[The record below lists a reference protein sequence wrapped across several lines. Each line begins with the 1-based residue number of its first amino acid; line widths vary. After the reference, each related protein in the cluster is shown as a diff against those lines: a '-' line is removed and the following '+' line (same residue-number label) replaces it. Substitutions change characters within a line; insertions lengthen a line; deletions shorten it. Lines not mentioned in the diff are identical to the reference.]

1 VEGWQVKTI
10 SVARLRQFSRPL
22 RRIARDIGIAGVAGC
37 ALMTAGLLTT
47 LYLQFGAAPA
57 TPVHGGVAAK
67 AAPAPETPNSPLTP
81 AKDINA
87 AVLRLFAAADENKL
101 ALLEGDYRL
110 ASSADARYRTYTI
123 SLPLKGNY
131 PSIRTFLAQCL
142 RNDPRLALDALEFR
156 RDQIADENLQ
166 VRVKL
171 SLFLGA
177 S

>member
-1 VEGWQVKTI
+1 MNKI
-10 SVARLRQFSRPL
+10 PAIALRQLSRPL

-37 ALMTAGLLTT
+37 ALMAAGLVVM
-47 LYLQFGAAPA
+47 LYLQFGAAPVMPVPGGAASPAAAA
-57 TPVHGGVAAK
+57 TPA
-67 AAPAPETPNSPLTP
+67 TPNSPLTP
-81 AKDINA
+81 EKEINA
-87 AVLRLFAAADENKL
+87 AVLRLFAAADEHKL

-110 ASSADARYRTYTI
+110 AASTDARYRVYTI

-131 PSIRTFLAQCL
+131 PSIRAFLAQCL
-142 RNDPRLALDALEFR
+142 RDDPRLALDALEFR

-171 SLFLGA
+171 SLFIGA

>member
-1 VEGWQVKTI
+1 MKTI
-10 SVARLRQFSRPL
+10 SAAQFRQFSRPL
-22 RRIARDIGIAGVAGC
+22 RRIGRDIGITGIAGC
-37 ALMTAGLLTT
+37 ALMTAGLLAV
-47 LYLQFGAAPA
+47 LYLQLGAAPA
-57 TPVHGGVAAK
+57 TPVSIGVFTT
-67 AAPAPETPNSPLTP
+67 AAPAPEMQNSPLTP
-81 AKDINA
+81 AKEINA
-87 AVLRLFAAADENKL
+87 AVLRLFTAAEEHKL

-110 ASSADARYRTYTI
+110 ASSADSRYRTYTI

-131 PSIRTFLAQCL
+131 PSIRAYLAQCL

-171 SLFLGA
+171 SLFVGA

>member
-1 VEGWQVKTI
+1 MKTF
-10 SVARLRQFSRPL
+10 SAAQFRQYSRPL
-22 RRIARDIGIAGVAGC
+22 RRIARDIGIAGIIGC
-37 ALMTAGLLTT
+37 ALMTTGLLAM
-47 LYLQFGAAPA
+47 LYLQFVAAPV
-57 TPVHGGVAAK
+57 TPVSSGVATV
-67 AAPAPETPNSPLTP
+67 AAPTPEIQNSPLTP
-81 AKDINA
+81 ENEINA
-87 AVLRLFAAADENKL
+87 AVLRLFNAAEEHKL

-110 ASSADARYRTYTI
+110 ASSADSRYRTYTI

-131 PSIRTFLAQCL
+131 PSIRAYLAQCL

-171 SLFLGA
+171 SLFVGA

>member
-1 VEGWQVKTI
+1 MK
-10 SVARLRQFSRPL
+10 RLSTAQFRQFSRPL
-22 RRIARDIGIAGVAGC
+22 RRIARDIGITGVAGC
-37 ALMTAGLLTT
+37 ALMATGLAMMV
-47 LYLQFGAAPA
+47 YLQFGAAPA
-57 TPVHGGVAAK
+57 APVRGNAANP
-67 AAPAPETPNSPLTP
+67 AAAAAATPNSPLTP

-87 AVLRLFAAADENKL
+87 AVLRLFAAAEEHKL

-110 ASSADARYRTYTI
+110 AASADARYRIYTI

-131 PSIRTFLAQCL
+131 PSIRAFLAQCL

-171 SLFLGA
+171 SLFVGA

>member
-1 VEGWQVKTI
+1 MKKI
-10 SVARLRQFSRPL
+10 PAMPLRQLSRPL
-22 RRIARDIGIAGVAGC
+22 RRIARDIGIAGIAGC
-37 ALMTAGLLTT
+37 ALVTAGLAMMV
-47 LYLQFGAAPA
+47 YLQFAATPAAP
-57 TPVHGGVAAK
+57 VRDNAASPT
-67 AAPAPETPNSPLTP
+67 AAEATPNSPLTP

-87 AVLRLFAAADENKL
+87 AVLRLFAAAEEHKL

-110 ASSADARYRTYTI
+110 AASADARYRIYTI
-123 SLPLKGNY
+123 SLPLKGTY
-131 PSIRTFLAQCL
+131 PSIRAFLAQCL

-171 SLFLGA
+171 SLFVGA

>member
-1 VEGWQVKTI
+1 
-10 SVARLRQFSRPL
+10 L
-22 RRIARDIGIAGVAGC
+22 RRIARDIGITGVAGC
-37 ALMTAGLLTT
+37 ALMATGLVVM
-47 LYLQFGAAPA
+47 LYLQFGAAPVMPVPGGAASPAAAA
-57 TPVHGGVAAK
+57 TPA
-67 AAPAPETPNSPLTP
+67 TPNSPLTP
-81 AKDINA
+81 EKEINA
-87 AVLRLFAAADENKL
+87 AVLRLFAAADEHKL

-110 ASSADARYRTYTI
+110 AASTDARYRVYTI

-131 PSIRTFLAQCL
+131 PSIRAFLAQCL

-171 SLFLGA
+171 SLFIGA

>member
-1 VEGWQVKTI
+1 MKNLST
-10 SVARLRQFSRPL
+10 ARLRQVSRPL
-22 RRIARDIGIAGVAGC
+22 RRIARDIGITGVAGC
-37 ALMTAGLLTT
+37 ALMATGLAMMV
-47 LYLQFGAAPA
+47 YLQFGAAPA
-57 TPVHGGVAAK
+57 APVRGNTANPAA
-67 AAPAPETPNSPLTP
+67 AATTPNSPLTP

-87 AVLRLFAAADENKL
+87 AVLRLFAAAEEHKL

-110 ASSADARYRTYTI
+110 AASADARYRIYTI

-131 PSIRTFLAQCL
+131 PSIRAFLAQCL

-171 SLFLGA
+171 SLFVGA
-177 S
+177 T